1 MNVQVEKLR
10 LIEWII
16 RLNDKSILER
26 ILKIKEQSSEED
38 WLSTISQTEIDSIDR
53 GINDYKAGK
62 VRSHSQVRKKYE
74 KWLKD

>member
-1 MNVQVEKLR
+1 MNAQVEKLR

-26 ILKIKEQSSEED
+26 ILKIKAQSGEED
-38 WLSTISQTEIDSIDR
+38 WFSTISQAEIDSIDR
-53 GINDYKAGK
+53 GINDYKVGK
-62 VRSHSQVRKKYE
+62 VRPHSQVRKKYE

>member
-1 MNVQVEKLR
+1 MNAQVEKLR
-10 LIEWII
+10 IIEWII

-26 ILKIKEQSSEED
+26 ILKIKEQSGEED
-38 WLSTISQTEIDSIDR
+38 WFSTISQTEIDSIDR

-62 VRSHSQVRKKYE
+62 VRPHSQVRKKYE